1 MLCFLS
7 TVHGT
12 FTNIDHRPSISKLK
26 KIHINTYVIC
36 LENFA
41 IYLKICH
48 NLFSIPFP
56 SINYRNLK

>member
-1 MLCFLS
+1 MLCFYQLCMEHS
-7 TVHGT
+7 P
-12 FTNIDHRPSISKLK
+12 NIDHRPSINKLK